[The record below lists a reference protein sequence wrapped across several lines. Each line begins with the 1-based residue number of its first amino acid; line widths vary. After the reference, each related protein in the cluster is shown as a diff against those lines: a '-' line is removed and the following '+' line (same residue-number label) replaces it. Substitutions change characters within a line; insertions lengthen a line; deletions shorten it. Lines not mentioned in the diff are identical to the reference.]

1 MSPPTVPVLLLNGTV
16 GSGKTTLAMEIN
28 DVLAELEIP
37 NAAVD
42 LDALT
47 MQWPPSSRW
56 NADLMFENLAAL
68 WPVYVAHG
76 ATHLVLAH
84 VLEDGEELDRYRAAI
99 PGADITVCR
108 LVAPDDTY
116 KRRITNRMPEGPSRE
131 WHLHR
136 TGELHEI
143 LERAAIDDFTVEN
156 GDRSVREV
164 AMEVLERAGW
174 V

>member
-1 MSPPTVPVLLLNGTV
+1 VNSVVPVLLLNGTV
-16 GSGKTTLAMEIN
+16 GSGKTTVAMEIN
-28 DVLAELEIP
+28 DALAELEIP

-76 ATHLVLAH
+76 VTHLVLAH
-84 VLEDGEELDRYRAAI
+84 VIEDRDDLDRYCAAI
-99 PGADITVCR
+99 PGADISHCR
-108 LVAPDDTY
+108 LTAPDDTY
-116 KRRITNRMPEGPSRE
+116 KRRIANRMPEGPSRD

-136 TGELHEI
+136 TAELHEI
-143 LERAAIDDFTVEN
+143 LERAAIEDFTVEN
-156 GDRSVREV
+156 GDRPVREV
-164 AMEVLERAGW
+164 ALEVLERAGW